1 LSFCGRKNGI
11 PTSYL
16 ELNGRAKYWSGDFAL
31 ERGNDMREGIRSRR
45 AQTRKLLMLLVL
57 CFGLRGQAV
66 GQGLDTTEYFPLRVG
81 NTYTYCQ
88 SLPCPPDTV
97 TSRYCPWGGNLV
109 GDTAF
114 INGRKYFITV
124 VAGFTVGTDTVRV
137 DSVGNMIVRHSGP
150 EQVFYKFNAAVGD
163 TWEYRVVIGGREYIY
178 NVTLQSRSDTVRV
191 HAGTFA
197 NCLRFFFDVP
207 GMIDE
212 EFTNWLAPNVGLVF
226 RCVQE
231 PLELY
236 EATVNGIHY
245 PGITSVWEERN
256 PIAAFALY
264 QNYPNPFNPST
275 VISYQ
280 LPVRSFV
287 SLKIYDLLGREV
299 ETLVSEG
306 KSAGDYAVKWNAMGF
321 ASGVYIARLT
331 AGNYVASQ
339 KLLLMK

>member
-1 LSFCGRKNGI
+1 MMALTKTPRGRGKGSSVLVVLFCALS
-11 PTSYL
+11 
-16 ELNGRAKYWSGDFAL
+16 
-31 ERGNDMREGIRSRR
+31 
-45 AQTRKLLMLLVL
+45 TRLT
-57 CFGLRGQAV
+57 A
-66 GQGLDTTEYFPLRVG
+66 QGLDTTDYFPLRVG
-81 NTYTYCQ
+81 NTYTYYQ

-97 TSRYCPWGGNLV
+97 TSRYGPWGGNLV
-109 GDTAF
+109 RDTTL

-124 VAGFTVGTDTVRV
+124 VAGFTVGSDTVRV
-137 DSVGNMIVRHSGP
+137 DSVGNMIVRRSGI

-163 TWEYRVVIGGREYIY
+163 TWEYRVEIGGREYTYKVI
-178 NVTLQSRSDTVRV
+178 LQSRSDTVRV
-191 HAGTFA
+191 HTGTFA

-245 PGITSVWEERN
+245 PGITSVSEERN

-275 VISYQ
+275 VISYR
-280 LPVRSFV
+280 LPTGGYAT
-287 SLKIYDLLGREV
+287 LKLYNMLGQEV
-299 ETLVSEG
+299 ATLVDGFEDAG
-306 KSAGDYAVKWNAMGF
+306 FKSVTFDASRLPRQNAGRL
-321 ASGVYIARLT
+321 ASGVYFYRLQSGT
-331 AGNYVASQ
+331 FIQN
-339 KLLLMK
+339 KKMLLVK